1 MISFIWPLILIVVSN
16 TVYQICTKTV
26 PEGANPFATLTATY
40 AVGAVVC
47 AVLFFVTNHGGNLI
61 KEYAKLNWSP
71 FVLGLVIVGL
81 EAGYMYAYKAGWQ
94 VSTLPIVQSAFLAV
108 ALIAVGAFLYHEN
121 VTWNKI
127 AGIIACIA
135 GLFLIN
141 MK

>member
-1 MISFIWPLILIVVSN
+1 MISFIWPLILIVLSN

-40 AVGAVVC
+40 AVGTVVC
-47 AVLFFVTNHGGNLI
+47 TVLFFVTNHGGNLI
-61 KEYAKLNWSP
+61 KEYAKFNWSP

-81 EAGYMYAYKAGWQ
+81 EAGYIYAYKAGWQ
-94 VSTLPIVQSAFLAV
+94 VSTLPVVQSAFLAV
-108 ALIAVGAFLYHEN
+108 TLIVVGAFLYHEN

-127 AGIIACIA
+127 AGIIVCIA